1 MCFFPFPGWHN
12 KACIMG
18 HGSMGLTFISMST
31 DFILLCDP
39 SEEFAFVSSCAF
51 QICLDWTGTSILEH
65 VSPSD
70 TQTQRILVWWT
81 CLVLLFLCK
90 AEWADWVAFESCD
103 SFKCLSIYHCQYLS
117 IGYFFSTS
125 PHVDSVP
132 YRCIVDI
139 LRSNAPLI
147 AVILSCTN
155 VSCAS

>member
-39 SEEFAFVSSCAF
+39 NEEFAFVSSCAF

-70 TQTQRILVWWT
+70 TQTQRILV
-81 CLVLLFLCK
+81 
-90 AEWADWVAFESCD
+90 
-103 SFKCLSIYHCQYLS
+103 
-117 IGYFFSTS
+117 G
-125 PHVDSVP
+125 
-132 YRCIVDI
+132 
-139 LRSNAPLI
+139 
-147 AVILSCTN
+147 
-155 VSCAS
+155 